1 MKTGRNDQCTCGSG
15 KKHKRCCLNKPSAQ
29 YASSHV
35 TQPIGSSIFFEK
47 YNTTDLL
54 QAIAGLSIL
63 KENHGKNYRFEQ
75 ITEEAIKH
83 FNANSAIPSVSELKS
98 FLAEEYPSEAM
109 EDDPFNLFTD
119 VVTFHGGDYL
129 IFPGISDSTSFILNN
144 LLKAVFQNPANK
156 LPDEFKG
163 IAYKAAMLI
172 LVISDHI
179 AKVIGYTRYQ
189 VGEVDKGLVKF
200 PSEEKLNL
208 LKKSVVITRPEMHRL
223 LHTSNIE
230 TAILNAFLLDIS
242 SSDIGANFVQDSP
255 LITRPIINSQDKF
268 VVVSPS
274 NLSYAL
280 VEFIKSEAK
289 RIGCYELLVEAYH
302 DFLWLDLQLKLKK
315 MGFKYLPHDV
325 TGNKNAPSLRY
336 GVYRFDD
343 DKIALMYLRYPGQ
356 NVKDEQDRE
365 AAFKAVLDIP
375 EFKGYQ
381 ILELQIVSSIGEM
394 FFAGANKAV
403 NGQTLLLEASE
414 LSIISGLKDVDA
426 IDLYK
431 FAIANEKAHD
441 SMMGFSSFIDRFKF
455 YQDNNNSFYCSDNAG
470 PIHITIEPGYGFD
483 LLLKSKWNVDLHAVP
498 FKDDGQVRLIEV
510 MKMDKYGGTYLNL
523 EQIGSGQLSL
533 LVENLPV
540 YIWISPLAMSDNSG
554 PVLKNMY
561 WEICDAIAY
570 WLWQLEDVIKLKLS
584 ALGSV
589 PVKITFD
596 LDNESKF
603 AEIERNFIRET
614 ALFDNFKVRSTV
626 DNINITVPH
635 QILPYL
641 YGADNEGERQLVKA
655 ILTGLNDLLVKN
667 LKTGFT
673 DEEINNSVDLI
684 APLGNKKKVYILD
697 TSDNLL
703 LDPQNLSGYR
713 LVQQHDVNVVLDNI
727 VPLLGKDAP
736 AVGELT
742 TKKEKEKLTSNIVQ
756 IALLPYLRTKINQYD
771 STELLQRL
779 IRINEGLIN
788 KRERVRI
795 NTPTRI
801 ACFVSVAQHHIDLSK
816 ELQDLDKSTLSVRC
830 LIEHLAAEPFK
841 GSLPVST
848 TAIDE
853 LMAIMA
859 QILAWGSSGDQ
870 IHFDLLDIELSVL
883 PSKRIGTK
891 KENIREIFD
900 TFQSAK
906 VTEHITDAI
915 ETYEHVFPQHLTI
928 DEKPVPAALEK
939 AFLKDY
945 GISFSR
951 LCEFV
956 EGLAH
961 IGFLQEDACSS
972 MPLKELNAEVNKYM
986 DEFSSDEF
994 DRAVEFLGLYSRGTV
1009 DTLPAGGYEFIDIIP
1024 WRNNRM
1030 LSLLRKPLIIVDV
1043 DGERRVYWGVRH
1055 LLQCRITWMQQLL
1068 SGRFR
1073 SSAGSE
1079 VSKVLGKFAN
1089 KRGDDLVEAVV
1100 KSINPTSLIMD
1111 TDAYIKPKAPLH
1123 HVEDIGDVDV
1133 LIIETVNKLLY
1144 SLECKSMSPSRN
1156 VKEMIEE
1163 VTKLFGENSSDKGW
1177 IEKHMIRHEWLKTNL
1192 DAVGKVYKADLTG
1205 FTVKSFFVTNEE
1217 MLTPHLRK
1225 QTLPLPF
1232 ITLYDLEKN
1241 GFSILEKNY
1250 DHQLKK

>member
-15 KKHKRCCLNKPSAQ
+15 KKYKRCCLTKQSAQ
-29 YASSHV
+29 SVKLWTTKPISSV
-35 TQPIGSSIFFEK
+35 SFFQK

-54 QAIAGLSIL
+54 QSIAGLSTL

-75 ITEEAIKH
+75 IAEEAIKH
-83 FNANSAIPSVSELKS
+83 FNTNTGIAPLAELKS
-98 FLAEEYPSEAM
+98 FFAEEYPNDAM

-129 IFPGISDSTSFILNN
+129 IFPGISDSTAFILNN
-144 LLKAVFQNPANK
+144 LLKAIFQNPDNK
-156 LPDEFKG
+156 LPDEFKK
-163 IAYKAAMLI
+163 IAYKACMLI
-172 LVISDHI
+172 LEISDHI
-179 AKVIGYTRYQ
+179 AKAMGYTRYQ

-208 LKKSVVITRPEMHRL
+208 LKKSVAITGPEMYRL
-223 LHTSNIE
+223 LQRSNSD
-230 TAILNAFLLDIS
+230 TAILNAFLITS
-242 SSDIGANFVQDSP
+242 GDIGTDFGQDSP
-255 LITRPIINSQDKF
+255 LTTRPIINGQDKF

-289 RIGCYELLVEAYH
+289 RLGCYELLVEAYH
-302 DFLWLDLQLKLKK
+302 DFLWLDSQLKLQKI
-315 MGFKYLPHDV
+315 GFKYLSV
-325 TGNKNAPSLRY
+325 NKTENETTPSLRY
-336 GVYRFDD
+336 GIYRFDD
-343 DKIALMYLRYPGQ
+343 DKIALIYLRYPGQ

-365 AAFKAVLDIP
+365 VAFKAVLDMP
-375 EFKGYQ
+375 EFKGYHT
-381 ILELQIVSSIGEM
+381 LELQIVSSIGEM

-431 FAIANEKAHD
+431 FAIAYEKAHN
-441 SMMGFSSFIDRFKF
+441 SMMGLSSFIDRFKF
-455 YQDNNNSFYCSDNAG
+455 YQDNDNSFYCSDNAG
-470 PIHITIEPGYGFD
+470 PINLSIEPGYGFD

-498 FKDDGQVRLIEV
+498 YIKNGQVRLIEV
-510 MKMDKYGGTYLNL
+510 MKMDKYGGAYLNL
-523 EQIGSGQLSL
+523 EQIASGQLSL
-533 LVENLPV
+533 LVENQPV
-540 YIWISPLAMSDNSG
+540 YIWISPLAISDSAE
-554 PVLKNMY
+554 PVLKKMY

-570 WLWQLEDVIKLKLS
+570 WLWQLEDIIKIKLS
-584 ALGSV
+584 SLGGV
-589 PVKITFD
+589 PIKIIFD

-603 AEIERNFIRET
+603 AEIERNFTRET
-614 ALFDNFKVRSTV
+614 ALFDSFKVTSTV
-626 DNINITVPH
+626 DTVNITVPH

-655 ILTGLNDLLVKN
+655 ILTGLNDLLVN
-667 LKTGFT
+667 NSKTGFSDADIT
-673 DEEINNSVDLI
+673 KSIDII

-697 TSDNLL
+697 TSDNLML
-703 LDPQNLSGYR
+703 EPKNLSGYR
-713 LVQQHDVNVVLDNI
+713 MVQQYDVNVVLDNI

-736 AVGELT
+736 PVGKLT

-756 IALLPYLRTKINQYD
+756 KALLPYLRAKIKQYD
-771 STELLQRL
+771 STELLKKL

-795 NTPTRI
+795 NTPTGI
-801 ACFVSVAQHHIDLSK
+801 ACFVSVAQHQIDLSK
-816 ELQDLDKSTLSVRC
+816 QLLDLDKSTLSVRC

-841 GSLPVST
+841 GSLPVSK

-853 LMAIMA
+853 LMAIME
-859 QILAWGSSGDQ
+859 QILAWGSIGDQ

-883 PSKRIGTK
+883 PSKRIGSK

-900 TFQSAK
+900 PFQSAK
-906 VTEHITDAI
+906 ATEHITDAI
-915 ETYEHVFPQHLTI
+915 ETYKYVFPQHLTVE
-928 DEKPVPAALEK
+928 EKPVPSALEK

-945 GISFSR
+945 GITFSR

-956 EGLAH
+956 EGLGH

-972 MPLKELNAEVNKYM
+972 LSLKELNAEINKYA

-994 DRAVEFLGLYSRGTV
+994 DRAVAFLSLHARGKV

-1024 WRNNRM
+1024 WRYNRM
-1030 LSLLRKPLIIVDV
+1030 LSLLRKPLVIVDEN
-1043 DGERRVYWGVRH
+1043 GESIVYWGVRQ
-1055 LLQCRITWMQQLL
+1055 LLQCRMTWMQQLL

-1073 SSAGSE
+1073 SSVGSE
-1079 VSKVLGKFAN
+1079 VSKVLGTFAN
-1089 KRGDDLVEAVV
+1089 KRGDDLVKAVV
-1100 KSINPTSLIMD
+1100 KSIDPTNLIID
-1111 TDAYIKPKAPLH
+1111 TDAYIKPKAALS

-1133 LIIETVNKLLY
+1133 LIINKANKLLY

-1163 VTKLFGENSSDKGW
+1163 ITKLFGENSSDKGW
-1177 IEKHMIRHEWLKTNL
+1177 IEKHMIRHEWLKNNL

-1232 ITLYDLEKN
+1232 ITLYDLEKD
-1241 GFSILEKNY
+1241 GFGILEKNY